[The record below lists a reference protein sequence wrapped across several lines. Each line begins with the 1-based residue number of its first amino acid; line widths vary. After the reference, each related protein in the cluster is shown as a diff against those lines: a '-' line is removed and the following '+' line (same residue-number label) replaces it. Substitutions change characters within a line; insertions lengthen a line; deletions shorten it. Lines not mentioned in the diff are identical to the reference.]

1 MRLRGG
7 LPLAVFLVLVV
18 AVPIFEV
25 WLLIQVGQA
34 IGTWP
39 TVLILVVEA
48 VLGGW
53 LMRRE
58 GNRAWTALTAA
69 FGTGKVPTGELAD
82 AALVLVGGLLLML
95 PGFATDVVGF
105 LFLLPLTRPLAR
117 KLVAF
122 FIARRIGRLG
132 LATAAVRPGAPG
144 EVIEG
149 ETVDDVPPRRP
160 PSGSGSGSSVVSGEI
175 LDR

>member
-7 LPLAVFLVLVV
+7 LPLALFVVLVV
-18 AVPIFEV
+18 LLPIFEV
-25 WLLIQVGQA
+25 WLLIKVGDR
-34 IGTWP
+34 IGVWP

-58 GNRAWTALTAA
+58 GSRAWEALTGA
-69 FGTGKVPTGELAD
+69 FGTGRVPTGELAN
-82 AALVLVGGLLLML
+82 AALVLVGGLLLLL
-95 PGFATDVVGF
+95 PGFATDVIGF
-105 LFLLPLTRPLAR
+105 VFLLPMTRPLAR

-122 FIARRIGRLG
+122 FVARRISRMG
-132 LATAAVRPGAPG
+132 LSRVVSPQHG

-149 ETVDDVPPRRP
+149 ETVDQPGGGRGPT
-160 PSGSGSGSSVVSGEI
+160 VSGEI
-175 LDR
+175 TDR

>member
-1 MRLRGG
+1 VKLRGG
-7 LPLAVFLVLVV
+7 LPLALFLVLLV
-18 AVPIFEV
+18 AIPIFEV
-25 WLLIQVGQA
+25 WLLIQVGQQ
-34 IGTWP
+34 IGVWP

-48 VLGGW
+48 VLGAW

-58 GNRAWTALTAA
+58 GSRAWAALTAA
-69 FGTGKVPTGELAD
+69 FETGRVPTGQLAD

-95 PGFATDVVGF
+95 PGFATDIVGF

-122 FIARRIGRLG
+122 FLARRIERMG
-132 LATAAVRPGAPG
+132 LPVVRPSQRQGD
-144 EVIEG
+144 VIEG
-149 ETVDDVPPRRP
+149 ETVDDPPTGQGPTVIR
-160 PSGSGSGSSVVSGEI
+160 GEV